1 MSITNKSEITR
12 APRINERPPDFT
24 AETTQGTIHFH
35 DWIGNGWAILFCHPK
50 DFTPVCTKELAHGW
64 ASTQIRQAQ
73 LQDHWVERRA
83 FPSVLALSCCVSWNL
98 GLSFMR
104 KWAFS
109 RIWNSKSEFDG
120 FLTTV
125 AVSSRTAQDA
135 ELRVGQGRGGKNA
148 RIRDLT
154 RFCGFFRITYCKY

>member
-1 MSITNKSEITR
+1 MSITNKSEITPRR
-12 APRINERPPDFT
+12 ALMRGHQILPRRRRRERL
-24 AETTQGTIHFH
+24 HFH

-98 GLSFMR
+98 GLSFNEEM
-104 KWAFS
+104 
-109 RIWNSKSEFDG
+109 
-120 FLTTV
+120 
-125 AVSSRTAQDA
+125 
-135 ELRVGQGRGGKNA
+135 
-148 RIRDLT
+148 
-154 RFCGFFRITYCKY
+154 GFFTNLELKI